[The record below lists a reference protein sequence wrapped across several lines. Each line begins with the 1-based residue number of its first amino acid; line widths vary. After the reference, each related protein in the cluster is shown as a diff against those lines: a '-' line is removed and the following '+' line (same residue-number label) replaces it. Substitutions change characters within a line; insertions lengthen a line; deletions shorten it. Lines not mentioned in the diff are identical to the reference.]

1 MAEEK
6 RFHLRNTKRANSR
19 FSNISPFTQSTALM
33 KLRLALFSI
42 FVLSTIGFVLVVYNL
57 WSIGAFLVLL
67 SYIIVLVLL
76 IKLLLIKHL

>member
-1 MAEEK
+1 
-6 RFHLRNTKRANSR
+6 
-19 FSNISPFTQSTALM
+19 M
-33 KLRLALFSI
+33 KLRLALVSI
-42 FVLSTIGFVLVVYNL
+42 FILSTIGFVLVVYNL